1 VQNATRALAGLLVAA
16 LAGGFLSAAAWAH
29 PSGLGTLTLD
39 LLVDRGGVVLVD
51 AAAPR
56 ATDQDRPSEAERT
69 ALAND
74 VLDAL
79 GGARDAVEVDPA
91 SSLLYH
97 EVGFTVWL
105 HSPLANTAVPGE
117 VRVDTRPLQDLA
129 ATRSARLLLDVCRV
143 AFPDQ
148 RLVVHA
154 TSPAS
159 APAGSGAGN
168 ADWDRRDCASWSLA
182 PEDAAV
188 TITARVEAPVT
199 APAPRTLEL
208 LCSPPSDIDPRST
221 PVLAS
226 FALVGA
232 QPLHARATGNGERA
246 SRLVAEAFVFVRE
259 SARVT
264 LSVPRGWRDRLRLGT
279 REQRATR
286 RVTARCPDLPDA
298 HAWRTSVVTFGVDEP
313 ACVPVIVRVGP
324 HARTLRVGVGAR
336 CGATP
341 ARSEVRGR

>member
-1 VQNATRALAGLLVAA
+1 MRDVTRALAGLLVAA
-16 LAGGFLSAAAWAH
+16 LAGGFLSTAAWAH
-29 PSGLGTLTLD
+29 PSDLGTLTLD

-56 ATDQDRPSEAERT
+56 VTDQDRPSEAERR
-69 ALAND
+69 ALAGD

-79 GGARDAVEVDPA
+79 GGTRDTVEVDPA

-97 EVGFTVWL
+97 EVGFTMWL
-105 HSPLANTAVPGE
+105 HSPLANTGVPGE

-143 AFPDQ
+143 AFPAQ

-154 TSPAS
+154 TRPESP
-159 APAGSGAGN
+159 PAGSGAGS
-168 ADWDRRDCASWSLA
+168 ADWDRRDCAAWSLA

-188 TITARVEAPVT
+188 TITARVEGAVT

-208 LCSPPSDIDPRST
+208 PCGPPSDLDPRST

-232 QPLHARATGNGERA
+232 QPLHTRDRQRRASLATGRGGVRLRQRIGAGHAVGTAQVARSAPPRHTSSSAPRAASPRTVPTYRTRTPGAHRSSRSAWTIPPA
-246 SRLVAEAFVFVRE
+246 SR
-259 SARVT
+259 
-264 LSVPRGWRDRLRLGT
+264 
-279 REQRATR
+279 
-286 RVTARCPDLPDA
+286 
-298 HAWRTSVVTFGVDEP
+298 
-313 ACVPVIVRVGP
+313 
-324 HARTLRVGVGAR
+324 
-336 CGATP
+336 
-341 ARSEVRGR
+341 